1 MKFNKQMNPY
11 RIAVLDLYQGEAN
24 QGMRGIQSIIES
36 WSAQKRITTQVDYFD
51 VRVKKQIPDLSYHA
65 YISSGGPGSPI
76 ESRYEDWDI
85 AWCQWLDQLNRW
97 NQQADPNEIKP
108 VFFICYSFQL
118 ACRFF
123 SVGIICKRRS
133 TSFGVFPITLTED
146 GIKEV
151 LFKGLKNPFYAVDHR
166 DYQLI
171 QPNLERIE
179 TLGGQVLCIEKE
191 RPHVP
196 HERAVMALRFNT
208 HMIGTQF
215 HPEADPT
222 GMIYYLNQED
232 TRNTVIKNHG
242 EEKLKSMLADLQDAD
257 KIQWTKS
264 RVLPNFLDHT
274 FSATISC
281 KD

>member
-1 MKFNKQMNPY
+1 
-11 RIAVLDLYQGEAN
+11 
-24 QGMRGIQSIIES
+24 MRGIQSIIES

-65 YISSGGPGSPI
+65 YISSGGPGSPL

-85 AWCQWLDQLNRW
+85 AWCHWLDQLNRW

-123 SVGIICKRRS
+123 SVGIICKRSS
-133 TSFGVFPITLTED
+133 TSFGVFPITLTVD

-179 TLGGQVLCIEKE
+179 ALGGQVLCIEKE

-232 TRNTVIKNHG
+232 PRNTVIKNHG

>member
-1 MKFNKQMNPY
+1 MNTRNKMDPF

-36 WSAQKRITTQVDYFD
+36 WSEQKGVRTQVDYFD
-51 VRVKKQIPDLSYHA
+51 VRIKKQIPDLSYDA
-65 YISSGGPGSPI
+65 YISSGGPGSPLD
-76 ESRYEDWDI
+76 SRYEDWDV

-171 QPNLERIE
+171 QPIW
-179 TLGGQVLCIEKE
+179 KE
-191 RPHVP
+191 SKHW
-196 HERAVMALRFNT
+196 EAKYSALKKR
-208 HMIGTQF
+208 
-215 HPEADPT
+215 DP
-222 GMIYYLNQED
+222 MFL
-232 TRNTVIKNHG
+232 
-242 EEKLKSMLADLQDAD
+242 
-257 KIQWTKS
+257 TKELS
-264 RVLPNFLDHT
+264 WPYALIRT
-274 FSATISC
+274 
-281 KD
+281 